1 MSSRWLRYAARR
13 PLPFHPAR
21 TAPLIALTVSPTLVL
36 LPGMDGTGTLFDPLR
51 QALDPSLPVQVL
63 DYPAD
68 QVLDYCA
75 LVERVWQQLPTDRP
89 FVLLGESFS
98 GPVAVSIAARRPAGL
113 LGLVLCCS
121 FVRNPRPALAPLAP
135 LLGLL
140 PMGRLPFWPM
150 DALLLGGFSTP
161 SLRQA
166 LAAAIAQVAPR
177 VLQARLQAVIAV
189 DASRALRE
197 TSVPVSYLRASR
209 DRLVP
214 ASAAALV
221 RQLRPDARLVDI
233 DGPHC
238 LLQAAPREAAAQLHA
253 FIQTLIPACNGT
265 GEH

>member
-1 MSSRWLRYAARR
+1 MAT
-13 PLPFHPAR
+13 PL
-21 TAPLIALTVSPTLVL
+21 SPTLVL

-68 QVLDYCA
+68 QVLGYSA

-98 GPVAVSIAARRPAGL
+98 GPVAVSLAARRPAGL

-135 LLGLL
+135 LLRLM
-140 PMGRLPFWPM
+140 PVQRLPFWPM

-166 LAAAIAQVAPR
+166 LAAAIAQVAPP
-177 VLQARLQAVIAV
+177 VLQARLQEVIAV
-189 DASRALRE
+189 DASRALSE
-197 TSVPVSYLRASR
+197 TSVPLLYLRASR

-233 DGPHC
+233 HGPHC
-238 LLQAAPREAAAQLHA
+238 LLQAAPQEAGAPLQA
-253 FIQTLIPACNGT
+253 FIQALIPAHNAAGD
-265 GEH
+265 H